1 MSKNDR
7 LIYLISTA
15 QHLLKNHL
23 KDRFKQ
29 EGIKITPTH
38 TAILFLLMEKGPML
52 MNDLSRELYIENST
66 VTGLVDRL
74 EEKGFVSRLS
84 VSNDRRKW
92 NISITQEGI
101 KEIKKTQEII
111 KSVNSM
117 IGEGFTTDDIKSL
130 QNILNSFFEKFI

>member
-38 TAILFLLMEKGPML
+38 SAILFLLMEKGPML

-74 EEKGFVSRLS
+74 EERGFVSRLP

-92 NISITQEGI
+92 NISITHEGI
-101 KEIKKTQEII
+101 NEIKKTQGII

-117 IGEGFTTDDIKSL
+117 IGEGFTKEDIKSL
-130 QNILNSFFEKFI
+130 QKILNSFFEKFI

>member
-74 EEKGFVSRLS
+74 EEKGFVSRLP

>member
-38 TAILFLLMEKGPML
+38 SAILFLLMEKGPML

-74 EEKGFVSRLS
+74 EERGFVSRLP

-92 NISITQEGI
+92 NIAITREGI

-111 KSVNSM
+111 NSVNSM
-117 IGEGFTTDDIKSL
+117 IGEGFTREDIKSL
-130 QNILNSFFEKFI
+130 QKILNSFFEKFI

>member
-1 MSKNDR
+1 MPKNDR
-7 LIYLISTA
+7 LIYLIATA

-38 TAILFLLMEKGPML
+38 SSILFLLMEKGPML

-74 EEKGFVSRLS
+74 EERGFVSRLP

-111 KSVNSM
+111 KSVNFKTENASHSVLLT
-117 IGEGFTTDDIKSL
+117 IESGGS
-130 QNILNSFFEKFI
+130 

>member
-38 TAILFLLMEKGPML
+38 SAILFLLMEKGPML

-74 EEKGFVSRLS
+74 EERGFVSRS
-84 VSNDRRKW
+84 PVSNDRRKW
-92 NISITQEGI
+92 NISITQGGI
-101 KEIKKTQEII
+101 KEIKKAREII
-111 KSVNSM
+111 TSVNSM
-117 IGEGFTTDDIKSL
+117 IVDGFTREDIKSL
-130 QNILNSFFEKFI
+130 QKILNSFFEKFI